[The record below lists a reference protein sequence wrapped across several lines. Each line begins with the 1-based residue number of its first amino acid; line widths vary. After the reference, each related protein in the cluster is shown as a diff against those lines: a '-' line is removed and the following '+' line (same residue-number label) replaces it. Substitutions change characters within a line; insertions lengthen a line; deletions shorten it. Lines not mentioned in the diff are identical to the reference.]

1 MLLDNDKAPGKDGIT
16 KEFYVKFWDFLKE
29 SLCDLIKSDFLVV
42 ELRAS
47 QKQTIIKLIEKKD
60 KD

>member
-1 MLLDNDKAPGKDGIT
+1 MPGNDSII

-29 SLCDLIKSDFLVV
+29 SLCDLIKFDFLVV
-42 ELRAS
+42 ELSAS

>member
-1 MLLDNDKAPGKDGIT
+1 MFLDNDKVPGNDSII

-29 SLCDLIKSDFLVV
+29 SLCDLIKFDFLVV
-42 ELRAS
+42 ELSAS